1 MFDECFYKYGNY
13 QNDRESVN
21 LKRLFFDFI
30 SRILVAMNNRYLST
44 EDYNEICRLIDIFFD
59 EGAMEYTDPA
69 QLREFSSWIVTTN
82 PDTATNAPLPAPV
95 TYSTTVSQHIA
106 TEDPDTGAISYRE
119 VLVPQDV
126 TFTTDSPE
134 YRLAKFKAEL
144 GDYMEVEDAKF
155 YYLFTELFLMID
167 SRAKNM
173 FPSFVGTAI
182 NEPEEVNE

>member
-1 MFDECFYKYGNY
+1 M
-13 QNDRESVN
+13 
-21 LKRLFFDFI
+21 LDFE
-30 SRILVAMNNRYLST
+30 ARYPDT
-44 EDYNEICRLIDIFFD
+44 DP
-59 EGAMEYTDPA
+59 EYTDPS

-126 TFTTDSPE
+126 TFTMDSAE

-173 FPSFVGTAI
+173 YPSFVGTAI
-182 NEPEEVNE
+182 AEEVNE